1 MKPEVLALLSPTLP
15 LSFPSGYGMSG
26 DLKCVLATWQQF
38 LEEPLK
44 MEGMLDLANIHQKVT
59 LYPAV
64 WHRARLC

>member
-1 MKPEVLALLSPTLP
+1 MKSEVFALLSPTLP

-44 MEGMLDLANIHQKVT
+44 IEGMLDLAKIHQKVKSCSFA
-59 LYPAV
+59 L
-64 WHRARLC
+64 LMLMS